1 MNIVITGGAGF
12 IGSNLTRTL
21 SEHPEIAEIR
31 VIDNL
36 STGFKESLLGLEVRF
51 FEGDIQNAALLDQAF
66 HGADAIVHLAALPS
80 VPRSVKDPLASHHAN
95 ATGTLQVLEAA
106 RRAGNLHVIAASSSS
121 VYGANPHLPKHE
133 GLTTAPM
140 SPYAVTKL
148 ATEAY
153 LGAYHHSY
161 DLPVLPFRFFNVYG
175 PGQRADHPYAAVIPK
190 WISATLAGRPVIV
203 HGDGT
208 QTRDFTYVGTVCRVL
223 TDALLRRV
231 VESRPVNLAFGTRL
245 SLLDLIPAIEAT
257 TEIRVLREHTATR
270 AGDVPHSQAD
280 ATRLR
285 ALFPAVKPVPMLE
298 GISATTDWL
307 GTSIA
312 GPLSPECPIGTSG
325 LHFQSTTQAVVGDG
339 LRSDQ
344 VDGFLVVHGR

>member
-12 IGSNLTRTL
+12 IGSNLVRTL
-21 SEHPEIAEIR
+21 ANDPAISQIR

-36 STGFKESLLGLEVRF
+36 STGSKQNLADLDVDL
-51 FEGDIQNAALLDQAF
+51 FEGDIQDAALLDQAF
-66 HGADAIVHLAALPS
+66 HGAEAVVHLAALPS
-80 VPRSVKDPLASHHAN
+80 VPRSVNDPLASHHAN

-106 RRAGNLHVIAASSSS
+106 RRAGNLQMIAASSSS

-133 GLTTAPM
+133 GLATAPM

-161 DLPVLPFRFFNVYG
+161 GLPVLPFRFFNVYG

-190 WISATLAGRPVIV
+190 WISATLAGQPVTV

-231 VESRPVNLAFGTRL
+231 VEPRPVNLAFGTRI
-245 SLLDLIPAIEAT
+245 SLIDLIPVIE
-257 TEIRVLREHTATR
+257 TATGR
-270 AGDVPHSQAD
+270 TVRRKHLSDRVGDVPHSQAD
-280 ATRLR
+280 SSRLR
-285 ALFPAVKPVPMLE
+285 ALFPTVAPVALE
-298 GISATTDWL
+298 EGVSATVDWFRTSAYL
-307 GTSIA
+307 ERGTA
-312 GPLSPECPIGTSG
+312 PEAAS
-325 LHFQSTTQAVVGDG
+325 
-339 LRSDQ
+339 
-344 VDGFLVVHGR
+344 

>member
-12 IGSNLTRTL
+12 IGSNLVRTL
-21 SEHPEIAEIR
+21 ANDPAITQIR

-36 STGFKESLLGLEVRF
+36 STGSKQNLADQDVGF
-51 FEGDIQNAALLDQAF
+51 FEGDIQDAALLDQAF

-80 VPRSVKDPLASHHAN
+80 VPRSVRDPLASHHAN

-121 VYGANPHLPKHE
+121 VYGANPCLPKHE
-133 GLTTAPM
+133 DLAPAPM

-161 DLPVLPFRFFNVYG
+161 GLPVLPFRFFNVYG

-190 WISATLAGRPVIV
+190 WISATLAGQSVTV
-203 HGDGT
+203 FGDGT

-223 TDALLRRV
+223 TDALLHRI
-231 VESRPVNLAFGTRL
+231 VEPRPVNLAFGTRM
-245 SLLDLIPAIEAT
+245 SLLDLIPEIEAAT
-257 TEIRVLREHTATR
+257 GRRARRAHAPIRLGE
-270 AGDVPHSQAD
+270 VPHSQAD
-280 ATRLR
+280 GTRLR
-285 ALFPAVKPVPMLE
+285 ALFPMVRSIPIQGGLP
-298 GISATTDWL
+298 ATVDWFRNSM
-307 GTSIA
+307 T
-312 GPLSPECPIGTSG
+312 GPTLI
-325 LHFQSTTQAVVGDG
+325 
-339 LRSDQ
+339 
-344 VDGFLVVHGR
+344 